1 VQALGAQQLIDAS
14 LATHVIGHVADLADE
29 LTKLCS
35 IPGSFLGPTKISATT
50 QIMSSSLKE
59 NPNTGAT

>member
-1 VQALGAQQLIDAS
+1 M
-14 LATHVIGHVADLADE
+14 
-29 LTKLCS
+29 
-35 IPGSFLGPTKISATT
+35 PGSFLGPTKISATM